1 MKIVI
6 VPLLS
11 FLLAAGACSEEEK
24 PLTYEMFQEHLY
36 RDMTYQ
42 QMVLYF
48 GRPLTDIGSGI
59 HIYVYPLDDGT
70 TLYLGY
76 TNRLHYARHVSSDG
90 QQLLHEIL
98 F

>member
-1 MKIVI
+1 MKILI
-6 VPLLS
+6 AQLLV
-11 FLLAAGACSEEEK
+11 LLLIAGSCSEEEK
-24 PLTYEMFQEHLY
+24 PLTYETFQEHLY
-36 RDMTYQ
+36 KEITYQ

-70 TLYLGY
+70 TLYIGY
-76 TNRLHYARHVSSDG
+76 TNRLHYARHVSTDG

>member
-1 MKIVI
+1 MKITI
-6 VPLLS
+6 ASLLS
-11 FLLAAGACSEEEK
+11 LLLIISACSEEDE
-24 PLTYEMFQEHLY
+24 PLTYETFQERLY
-36 RDMTYQ
+36 KEMTYQ

-70 TLYLGY
+70 TLYIGY